1 VLETHVL
8 VLDHPRYGVLNS
20 LNYVGYCGDCPVQA
34 RASGAAVSQAAAQA
48 YDLAMRKAMLIAALL
63 ASLVPACS
71 SAPGPGGP
79 ERAVFRIEMK
89 GVQEHGPDPF
99 DQLADVQVP
108 QMYNQSSST
117 VRVASVRLL
126 APPKGVRVVRETA
139 YRWSVNGVTPG
150 FGDSGDL
157 PKECPKI
164 YKPHPV
170 TAAVTAPHAYS
181 NWIVILAMRC
191 AKQLRPGKD

>member
-1 VLETHVL
+1 MT
-8 VLDHPRYGVLNS
+8 
-20 LNYVGYCGDCPVQA
+20 
-34 RASGAAVSQAAAQA
+34 
-48 YDLAMRKAMLIAALL
+48 MRKAMLIAALL

-79 ERAVFRIEMK
+79 EPVVLRIEMK

-99 DQLADVQVP
+99 GQLADVQVP
-108 QMYNQSSST
+108 EMYNQSSST
-117 VRVASVRLL
+117 VRVTSVRLL
-126 APPKGVRVVRETA
+126 APPKGVRVVSETA
-139 YRWSVNGVTPG
+139 YLWAPTGAPQG

-170 TAAVTAPHAYS
+170 SAAVIRPHAYS
-181 NWIVILAMRC
+181 DWIVILALRF
-191 AKQLRPGKD
+191 AKPGRYYFGQERINYLADGKPGWQVQNLHITIYEVRGFNGGPEC